1 MRSDSRAVAA
11 APGARALAAAAPSRA
26 RPRAAPRLAAA
37 LAPAAA
43 ALAAA
48 FLLAACS
55 FDYGSASGA
64 EGPEEPSFVFR
75 DFSHSVVI
83 EGRLAF
89 ELRAKLAEG
98 YAESKRTVLTE
109 VSFTEYERGTG
120 EVANEGRADAAVLYD
135 ETEDAEFSG
144 AIRIDSRREGAV
156 VEAEYLAWD
165 SSERRLESRLDR
177 NVSVSRDDGSWMRG
191 AGFSADAR
199 RRSFAFRDS
208 VEGYVVVEE
217 DEAAGAEAAA
227 DASGAAPAEGPL
239 R

>member
-1 MRSDSRAVAA
+1 MRSDSRAAAA
-11 APGARALAAAAPSRA
+11 APIAQAAAAPSRGRAGAA
-26 RPRAAPRLAAA
+26 RQLAAA

-43 ALAAA
+43 LAAA
-48 FLLAACS
+48 ALLCACS

-120 EVANEGRADAAVLYD
+120 EVANEGRADGAVLYD

-144 AIRIDSRREGAV
+144 SIRIDSRREGAV